1 MNFFLDKNAAP
12 LYGGPMSHKAI
23 STLKKRRHDLL
34 EQLHRIPNLMRGV
47 VYEKTHKCGRK
58 SCTCASGG
66 PKHPTRQL
74 TVTLGG
80 RTQTRYVRVEEM
92 EDVERLIET
101 YHDLWRI
108 VEELTEVNL
117 DLLRGGHPREEEE
130 TR

>member
-1 MNFFLDKNAAP
+1 MNIFLYKIMAP
-12 LYGGPMSHKAI
+12 WYNGAMLHKSI
-23 STLKKRRHDLL
+23 SSLKQRRDDLL

-58 SCTCASGG
+58 SCACASGG
-66 PKHPTRQL
+66 PRHPTRQL
-74 TVTLGG
+74 TVTLCG

-92 EDVERLIET
+92 EDVERLIEA

-108 VEELTEVNL
+108 IEELTEVNL